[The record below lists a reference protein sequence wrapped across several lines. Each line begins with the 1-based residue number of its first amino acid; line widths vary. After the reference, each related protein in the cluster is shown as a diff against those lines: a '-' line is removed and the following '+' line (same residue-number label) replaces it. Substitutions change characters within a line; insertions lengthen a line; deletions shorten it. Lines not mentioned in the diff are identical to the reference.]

1 VHIGKVRCGRVC
13 TITSSLSFE
22 LQATDMVAWYSYY
35 NVSLETGSEHC
46 NTWKA
51 LEVEYVVYYVVI
63 VPE

>member
-1 VHIGKVRCGRVC
+1 
-13 TITSSLSFE
+13 
-22 LQATDMVAWYSYY
+22 MVAWYSYY